1 MDTYVKFTAYGNN
14 ANTALDIAEKRFAE
28 LETMWSVTDKR
39 SDIYAVN
46 HANGKSTIVSKST
59 ADLIAYSLQ
68 TANETKTFEP
78 TIYPILT
85 AWGFTTGENRV
96 PSAEEIEELLL
107 NVGSTKVTVVGNSVR
122 LEQDVQLDLGAVGKG
137 AAGDE
142 VIQILKENG
151 ITSALLDI
159 GGNIQLIGQKNG
171 ADWRLGIR
179 SPFGEGTVGVLE
191 ISDAAVVTSGN
202 YERFF
207 TDENG
212 ISYGHI
218 IDPSTGYPAD
228 SGLASATIVASE
240 GKRADALSTA
250 VFIMGLENASRYWR
264 EKRDFEMI
272 LIMQN
277 GEIYLTE
284 SLKER
289 FTPNSAYDR
298 GVHVIEL

>member
-1 MDTYVKFTAYGNN
+1 M
-14 ANTALDIAEKRFAE
+14 
-28 LETMWSVTDKR
+28 
-39 SDIYAVN
+39 
-46 HANGKSTIVSKST
+46 
-59 ADLIAYSLQ
+59 
-68 TANETKTFEP
+68 
-78 TIYPILT
+78 
-85 AWGFTTGENRV
+85 
-96 PSAEEIEELLL
+96 
-107 NVGSTKVTVVGNSVR
+107 
-122 LEQDVQLDLGAVGKG
+122 
-137 AAGDE
+137 
-142 VIQILKENG
+142 ENG

-159 GGNIQLIGQKNG
+159 GGNIQIIGQKNG

-240 GKRADALSTA
+240 GKRADALSTS
-250 VFIMGLENASRYWR
+250 VFIMGLEDAARFWL

-272 LIMQN
+272 LILQN

-284 SLKER
+284 GLKER

-298 GVHVIEL
+298 EVHVIEYEN